1 MRKIVSELF
10 ITLDGVV
17 SSPGKWHGPYHDEVM
32 NQTIEEQLAA
42 ADTMLLGRHTYQEH
56 AGFWP
61 GETGTMADRM
71 NSIHK
76 IVVSTT
82 LTGFEWSNSTLADGN
97 ATDVIARLKQQEGAN
112 VLITGSPML
121 VRGLLR
127 DRLLDEI
134 RLLIDPVVVG
144 TGTRLFEDTHELGLD
159 LVGTQTFGT
168 GCIAAT
174 YRTP

>member
-17 SSPGKWHGPYHDEVM
+17 SSPDKWHGPYHDEAM
-32 NQTIEEQLAA
+32 NHTIEEQLAA

-71 NSIHK
+71 NSIRK
-76 IVVSTT
+76 IVFSTT
-82 LTGFEWSNSTLADGN
+82 LTGLEWSNSTLAAGT
-97 ATDVIARLKQQEGAN
+97 AADVIARLKRQEGTN
-112 VLITGSPML
+112 VLITGSPTL

-134 RLLIDPVVVG
+134 RLLIDPIVVG
-144 TGTRLFEDTHELGLD
+144 AGSRLFEDVHELGLD
-159 LVGTQTFGT
+159 LVGSQTFDT
-168 GCIAAT
+168 GCVAAT
-174 YRTP
+174 YRIP